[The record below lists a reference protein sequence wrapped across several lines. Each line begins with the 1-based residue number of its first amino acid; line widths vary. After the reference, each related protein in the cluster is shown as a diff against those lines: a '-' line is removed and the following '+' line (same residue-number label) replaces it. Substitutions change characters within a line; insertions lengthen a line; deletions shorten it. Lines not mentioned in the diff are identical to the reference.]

1 MFWHS
6 FEIWNEHWFP
16 WQVYTGVLRLGPGL
30 CFLYGIGNMRMI
42 SFLTAFIFCLLS
54 SSSISL
60 MLHIEPGCEWIRMPN
75 SSFTWL
81 LHSGSI
87 ILGMSRCFL
96 FFSSKL
102 FSFEDAFC
110 YQQKDKELNM
120 HMFNICM
127 VLGKIFCINFLSLY
141 AWKSIFKQFPDTLY
155 YKNV

>member
-1 MFWHS
+1 MR
-6 FEIWNEHWFP
+6 FEFIVHFFITENLYLILFFVLTFIRDMKRALIP
-16 WQVYTGVLRLGPGL
+16 MQVYTGVLRLGPGL

-96 FFSSKL
+96 FFSSQL

-120 HMFNICM
+120 HMFNI
-127 VLGKIFCINFLSLY
+127 VWS
-141 AWKSIFKQFPDTLY
+141 
-155 YKNV
+155 